1 MDINQL
7 SINTIRALS
16 IDAVQKANSGH
27 PGMPLG
33 CAPLVYYLFTKVMK
47 HNPANPDWI
56 NRDRFVLSAGHA
68 SMLLYSILHLTGY
81 DISLDDIKNFRQLE
95 SRTPGH
101 PEFKRTPGVEVTSGP
116 LGQGFA
122 MAVGMAVAQKHINAT
137 AFKYGHQL
145 LDHNIY
151 VLCSDGDLMEGIS
164 YEAASFAGHHKL
176 NNLVVFYDDNGIS
189 IEGETSLTFSDVVHS
204 RFLAQ
209 NWTVKNI
216 SDINNLESLESMFA
230 VLKDLRKPTLIIM
243 KSNIGFGSPNKQGTS
258 AAHGSPLGAEE
269 VKLTKKNLGWDFE
282 EDFFIPPA
290 VKAHFGLMRSE
301 FAKYESDWNA
311 LFERFREGF
320 PEDAEMFEKIVNSDF
335 GMEWKKALPRYHD
348 EGKKIATRVI
358 SGQVLN
364 AIADSLPTLIGGS
377 ADLSPSNNTYLSKY
391 PSFSSADYSGRNIH
405 FGIRE
410 HSMGGILNGMA
421 IYGGVIPYGGTFLVF
436 SDYMRPA
443 IRLAAMMRLRVIYI
457 FTHDS
462 IGLGEDGPT
471 HQPVEHAAALRAIPN
486 LIVLRPA
493 DASETVAAW
502 RFAIKHQGG
511 PVALLLSRQGV
522 PFIEEIAKK
531 AEREIPRGAYP
542 VIEPE
547 GTPDIILMASGSEL
561 SLIVNA
567 AKKLAED
574 GIRAKVVSFV
584 SFELFEYQTPKF
596 QKALLPPDVEKRLAV
611 EAGVSFGWDKYT
623 GLKGKVISIERF
635 GESAPEPVLFEKFGY
650 TVDNVYNEAKAL
662 LHK

>member
-1 MDINQL
+1 MDIDQL
-7 SINTIRALS
+7 SVNTIRTLS

-33 CAPLVYYLFTKVMK
+33 CAPLVYHLFTKVMK
-47 HNPANPDWI
+47 HNPANPNWI

-101 PEFKRTPGVEVTSGP
+101 PEYKRTPGVEVTSGP

-122 MAVGMAVAQKHINAT
+122 MAVGMAVAQKYINAT

-145 LDHNIY
+145 LDHKIF

-176 NNLVVFYDDNGIS
+176 NNLIVFYDDNGIS
-189 IEGETSLTFSDVVHS
+189 IEGETSLTFSDNVQA
-204 RFLAQ
+204 RFQAQ
-209 NWTVKNI
+209 NWTVRTI
-216 SDINNLESLESMFA
+216 SDVNNLESIEAMFA
-230 VLKDLRKPTLIIM
+230 TLKDMRKPTLVIT

-269 VKLTKKNLGWDFE
+269 VKLTKKNLGWDFD
-282 EDFFIPPA
+282 EDFFVPPA
-290 VKAHFGLMRSE
+290 VKAHFGWMRTE
-301 FAKYESDWNA
+301 FAKYESEWNA

-320 PEDAEMFEKIVNSDF
+320 PEDAETFEKIVDGDF
-335 GMEWKKALPRYHD
+335 GMEWKKALPRFQND
-348 EGKKIATRVI
+348 GKKIATRVI

-377 ADLSPSNNTYLSKY
+377 ADLSPSNNTSLAKY
-391 PSFSSADYSGRNIH
+391 PSFSSSDYSGRNIH

-443 IRLAAMMRLRVIYI
+443 IRLAAMMRLKVIYI

-471 HQPVEHAAALRAIPN
+471 HQPVEQAAALRAIPN
-486 LIVLRPA
+486 LVVLRPA

-511 PVALLLSRQGV
+511 PVALLLTRQGV

-547 GTPDIILMASGSEL
+547 GTPEIILMASGSEL

-584 SFELFEYQTPKF
+584 SFELFEYQSAKY

-635 GESAPEPVLFEKFGY
+635 GESAPDSVLFEKFGY
-650 TVDNVYNEAKAL
+650 TVDNIYNEAKAL

>member
-209 NWTVKNI
+209 N
-216 SDINNLESLESMFA
+216 
-230 VLKDLRKPTLIIM
+230 
-243 KSNIGFGSPNKQGTS
+243 
-258 AAHGSPLGAEE
+258 
-269 VKLTKKNLGWDFE
+269 
-282 EDFFIPPA
+282 
-290 VKAHFGLMRSE
+290 
-301 FAKYESDWNA
+301 
-311 LFERFREGF
+311 
-320 PEDAEMFEKIVNSDF
+320 
-335 GMEWKKALPRYHD
+335 
-348 EGKKIATRVI
+348 
-358 SGQVLN
+358 
-364 AIADSLPTLIGGS
+364 
-377 ADLSPSNNTYLSKY
+377 
-391 PSFSSADYSGRNIH
+391 
-405 FGIRE
+405 
-410 HSMGGILNGMA
+410 
-421 IYGGVIPYGGTFLVF
+421 
-436 SDYMRPA
+436 
-443 IRLAAMMRLRVIYI
+443 
-457 FTHDS
+457 
-462 IGLGEDGPT
+462 
-471 HQPVEHAAALRAIPN
+471 
-486 LIVLRPA
+486 
-493 DASETVAAW
+493 
-502 RFAIKHQGG
+502 
-511 PVALLLSRQGV
+511 
-522 PFIEEIAKK
+522 
-531 AEREIPRGAYP
+531 
-542 VIEPE
+542 
-547 GTPDIILMASGSEL
+547 
-561 SLIVNA
+561 
-567 AKKLAED
+567 
-574 GIRAKVVSFV
+574 
-584 SFELFEYQTPKF
+584 
-596 QKALLPPDVEKRLAV
+596 
-611 EAGVSFGWDKYT
+611 
-623 GLKGKVISIERF
+623 
-635 GESAPEPVLFEKFGY
+635 
-650 TVDNVYNEAKAL
+650 
-662 LHK
+662 